1 MNKLNKILKAGV
13 FAAFLVAVIAGPVMA
28 ADYSCIT
35 GGTGKYPNLSTSG
48 GAGTE
53 YPNKCVTIND
63 GGNYITIYGKDAGA
77 CAQAGSLTS
86 DPDACNSQ
94 DLNEIIHTIINT
106 VIFVV
111 GKIGRAH
118 V

>member
-13 FAAFLVAVIAGPVMA
+13 FAAFLAAVIAGPVMA

-63 GGNYITIYGKDAGA
+63 GGNYITIYGKDA
-77 CAQAGSLTS
+77 
-86 DPDACNSQ
+86 
-94 DLNEIIHTIINT
+94 
-106 VIFVV
+106 
-111 GKIGRAH
+111 AH
-118 V
+118 VHRQVLSLVIQMLVIAKI